1 MRSSCASRPSPAGNM
16 LVKAPLRRH
25 PGRQPR
31 PERVP
36 HRLGELGDPEVQ
48 ELQLSIEARAHRG
61 GEAASRLRRLAA
73 RVPQESSR
81 GVGLRHGVQ
90 LGQGPAPRPGVAGPA
105 ALDFRKLVGAGRR
118 PRRARV
124 RNGSAAARSQPIA
137 RCGAARDGWS
147 AASSF
152 LLARAAKEVQRSLAP
167 PRKVVMLEDAGGHFS
182 SPLGSSAL
190 GQSFSIRKCVVRT
203 NQRSRHVCS

>member
-48 ELQLSIEARAHRG
+48 ELQLSIVARAHRG

-105 ALDFRKLVGAGRR
+105 ALDFRKLVVRR
-118 PRRARV
+118 SR
-124 RNGSAAARSQPIA
+124 SSSAARSGSKRLRGGTQPA
-137 RCGAARDGWS
+137 DRSVRCSSGWVVRGILVPLGPRGEGSPAFAGASPKGGY
-147 AASSF
+147 
-152 LLARAAKEVQRSLAP
+152 
-167 PRKVVMLEDAGGHFS
+167 AGGCGWAFQ
-182 SPLGSSAL
+182 LSA
-190 GQSFSIRKCVVRT
+190 RVVCT
-203 NQRSRHVCS
+203 RSEFLDS